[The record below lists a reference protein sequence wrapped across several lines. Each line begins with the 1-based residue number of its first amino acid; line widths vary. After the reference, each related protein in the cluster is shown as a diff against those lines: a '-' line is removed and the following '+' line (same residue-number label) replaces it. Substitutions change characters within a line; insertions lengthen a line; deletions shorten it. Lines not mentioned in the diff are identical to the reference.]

1 MNSQVSHSGRQVT
14 SGIRKIVVV
23 ANAAIE
29 GRALREAIGLHV
41 GDESCAE
48 IRVTAPALVSRLRYW
63 LSDDAEARR
72 NAALRLAAGL
82 ESLSA
87 AGIEADGHVGD
98 SDPLLAIADA
108 LFHFDADEIVI
119 ATQPQRHLHWLT
131 RDLVE
136 RAQRRFPQRIVHVVI
151 EPSEEAEAKTTSK
164 HAPVT
169 RRTGSLHRTR
179 IQANG

>member
-1 MNSQVSHSGRQVT
+1 MNSQVSHSGRQVR
-14 SGIRKIVVV
+14 SGNRKIVVV
-23 ANAAIE
+23 ATVAIE
-29 GRALREAIGLHV
+29 GRALREAIGVRV

-87 AGIEADGHVGD
+87 AGIEAHGHVGD

-119 ATQPQRHLHWLT
+119 ATQPQGRLHWLT

-151 EPSEEAEAKTTSK
+151 EPSEEAKTSPK
-164 HAPVT
+164 HAPAT

>member
-1 MNSQVSHSGRQVT
+1 MNSQVSHSGRQVR
-14 SGIRKIVVV
+14 SGNRKIVVV
-23 ANAAIE
+23 ATVAIE
-29 GRALREAIGLHV
+29 GRALREAIGVRV

-72 NAALRLAAGL
+72 NAALRLAAAGL

-87 AGIEADGHVGD
+87 AGIEAHGHVGD
-98 SDPLLAIADA
+98 PDPLLAIADA

-119 ATQPQRHLHWLT
+119 ATQPLGRLHWLT

-151 EPSEEAEAKTTSK
+151 EPSEEAKTSPK
-164 HAPVT
+164 HAPAT

>member
-1 MNSQVSHSGRQVT
+1 VRRNTRD
-14 SGIRKIVVV
+14 
-23 ANAAIE
+23 
-29 GRALREAIGLHV
+29 RARP
-41 GDESCAE
+41 
-48 IRVTAPALVSRLRYW
+48 RF
-63 LSDDAEARR
+63 EARR

-87 AGIEADGHVGD
+87 AGIDADGHVGD
-98 SDPLLAIADA
+98 PDPLLAIADA

-119 ATQPQRHLHWLT
+119 ATPPPGRLHWLT

-151 EPSEEAEAKTTSK
+151 EPIEEAKTSSG
-164 HAPVT
+164 HVPAT
-169 RRTGSLHRTR
+169 RRIGSLHRTR